1 MKRYLLLTFL
11 ILLLTSTTSN
21 GAEVIKEPSDLE
33 TLFNESF
40 YESPTS
46 FAMPKIEE
54 VKGYSNGE
62 EIKSNSSQVEV
73 IEGSNVK
80 PVRGMPLFKKT
91 RIKIT
96 NKLREKR
103 YKETME
109 EIERAK
115 QVQEKEEAEEIK
127 KLNKELNIKID
138 EPEIKENISE
148 EASNDENNKTLELEG
163 GVKEHVTSND
173 VMLDAEKIDYN
184 DKTMDITATGSP
196 ILVFPPQNVT
206 VKADKMV
213 YNNASNILKAYGKVE
228 VIRDGK
234 SAFGDY
240 LQINMNEEDA
250 FMDNTR
256 AKASMLTVNAK
267 RSEMKDDKLILHDGK
282 MSSDESYILNFHT
295 RMIGGNHFNNM
306 LIDDDDKSTLSE
318 ETGQTA
324 IHIKAKDIYINA
336 KRDHDVIT
344 LKKARINYGDINLL
358 NWPSITI
365 HTNKK
370 HQFFDANYPEL
381 GSRGRLG
388 MFAGPGFVFDTPL
401 QGGST
406 LKVLPIINN
415 DRGIGFGGMLKYRS
429 ATNYTDMAYGS
440 SSQVFVLKGR
450 QYFDDKLY
458 MQYGAN
464 SYMDEWWF
472 GPRMPKYTAELIY
485 HDNGIIPSTIG
496 KDLNLSFK
504 HRFSFGYMQN
514 NDANRYGES
523 IPGANVGTTRTRY
536 MAEASQSLFNYRDKE
551 NLLDLNLSLVLQGSA
566 ALYGTGDTQ
575 FVGRIGP
582 RVHTQYKYWMQ
593 DIGFFASAY
602 QDGTPMQ
609 MYDMYRYGHAN
620 VYIREA
626 LRLNKFVTIAW
637 SGTLTLSGDSPNGE
651 MFQENSFI
659 IGLGPDDFKVN
670 LGYDWVRRQTYFA
683 FILAMDTKGSSIE
696 YDKMEIK
703 NPDRLARSNEE
714 DVELKVFD
722 YGTDSVKT
730 TKAPAKKMMYA
741 EVIDIEDPDKEQ
753 I

>member
-1 MKRYLLLTFL
+1 M
-11 ILLLTSTTSN
+11 
-21 GAEVIKEPSDLE
+21 AADVIKSPEDLE

-46 FAMPKIEE
+46 IAAPKVQ
-54 VKGYSNGE
+54 VK
-62 EIKSNSSQVEV
+62 
-73 IEGSNVK
+73 EGSTIN

-96 NKLREKR
+96 NYLREKN

-109 EIERAK
+109 QI
-115 QVQEKEEAEEIK
+115 EKEKKLQELDEAEEIK
-127 KLNKELNIKID
+127 ELNKELNIKVE
-138 EPEIKENISE
+138 EPESTQNDKESKK
-148 EASNDENNKTLELEG
+148 DEIETDDNSKTLELEG
-163 GVKEHVTSND
+163 GVKEHVRAND
-173 VMLDAEKIDYN
+173 VILDADNIDYD

-196 ILVFPPQNVT
+196 VLVFPPQNVT
-206 VKADKMV
+206 IKADKMV
-213 YNNASNILKAYGKVE
+213 YNKASNILKAYGKVE
-228 VIRDGK
+228 VIRDGNRV
-234 SAFGDY
+234 FGDY
-240 LQINMNEEDA
+240 MQINMNEEDA
-250 FMDNTR
+250 FMDNTKT
-256 AKASMLTVNAK
+256 KASMLTVTAK
-267 RSEMKDDKLILHDGK
+267 KSEMKEDKVILYDGK
-282 MSSDESYILNFHT
+282 MASEDSYILNFHT
-295 RMIGGNHFNNM
+295 RMIGGNNFNTM
-306 LIDDDDKSTLSE
+306 LIDDEDRSTLSG

-324 IHIKAKDIYINA
+324 VHIKAKDIFVNA

-344 LKKARINYGDINLL
+344 LKKASINYGDFHLL
-358 NWPSITI
+358 DWPSITI

-388 MFAGPGFVFDTPL
+388 MFVGPGFVFDTPL

-406 LKVLPIINN
+406 LKVIPILNN
-415 DRGIGFGGMLKYRS
+415 KSGLGFGGMLKYRS
-429 ATNYTDMAYGS
+429 ATNYTDLAYGS
-440 SSQVFVLKGR
+440 SADVFVLKGK
-450 QYFDDKLY
+450 QYFDDRLY

-472 GPRMPKYTAELIY
+472 GSRMPKYTAELIY
-485 HDNGIIPSTIG
+485 HDRAVIPSTIG
-496 KDLNLSFK
+496 KNLDLRFR
-504 HRFSFGYMQN
+504 HRFGIGYMQN
-514 NDANRYGES
+514 NDVNRYGER
-523 IPGANVGTTRTRY
+523 IPAADIGTLRTRY
-536 MAEASQSLFNYRDKE
+536 MAEIDQSLYRYRNKD
-551 NLLDLNLSLVLQGSA
+551 NLFDFNLSLVMQGSA

-593 DIGFFASAY
+593 DVGFFASAY

-626 LRLNKFVTIAW
+626 LRVNKFLTLAW
-637 SGTLTLSGDSPNGE
+637 SGSLTMTGDSPNGE

-659 IGLGPDDFKVN
+659 IALGPDDFKVN
-670 LGYDWVRRQTYFA
+670 FGYDWIRRQTYFS
-683 FILAMDTKGSSIE
+683 FIIAMDTKGSSIDF
-696 YDKMEIK
+696 DKMEIK

-722 YGTDSVKT
+722 YGNGSTA
-730 TKAPAKKMMYA
+730 KAPAKKMMYA

>member
-1 MKRYLLLTFL
+1 MKKYLLITLL
-11 ILLLTSTTSN
+11 ILSLTSTSSQ
-21 GAEVIKEPSDLE
+21 GAEVIKGPEDLE
-33 TLFNESF
+33 SLFTESF

-46 FAMPKIEE
+46 FAMPKVE
-54 VKGYSNGE
+54 
-62 EIKSNSSQVEV
+62 QVV
-73 IEGSNVK
+73 EGSNIK

-96 NKLREKR
+96 NRLREKR
-103 YKETME
+103 YKETLE
-109 EIERAK
+109 EIEKEK
-115 QVQEKEEAEEIK
+115 QIQQKEEAEELE
-127 KLNKELNIKID
+127 KLNKELNIKPVN
-138 EPEIKENISE
+138 EESKKEDKQIVKQDSDAE
-148 EASNDENNKTLELEG
+148 SENNTTLELEG
-163 GVKEHVTSND
+163 GVKKHVTSND
-173 VMLDAEKIDYN
+173 VMLDAENIDYN
-184 DKTMDITATGSP
+184 EKTMDITATGSP
-196 ILVFPPQNVT
+196 VLVFPPQNVT

-213 YNNASNILKAYGKVE
+213 YNKASDILKAYGNVE

-234 SAFGDY
+234 SSFGDY
-240 LQINMNEEDA
+240 MQINMNEEDA

-256 AKASMLTVNAK
+256 SKLAMMTVKAKK
-267 RSEMKDDKLILHDGK
+267 SEMKEDKLILHDGK
-282 MSSDESYILNFHT
+282 FLSEESYILNFHT

-306 LIDDDDKSTLSE
+306 LIDDEDRSTLSG

-324 IHIKAKDIYINA
+324 VHIKAKDIYVNA

-344 LKKARINYGDINLL
+344 LKKASINYGDYHLL
-358 NWPSITI
+358 DWPSITI

-388 MFAGPGFVFDTPL
+388 MFVGPGFVFDTPL

-406 LKVLPIINN
+406 LKVMPILNN
-415 DRGIGFGGMLKYRS
+415 KSGLGFGGMLKYRS

-440 SSQVFVLKGR
+440 SADVFVLKGR
-450 QYFDDKLY
+450 QYFDDRLY

-485 HDNGIIPSTIG
+485 HDRGVIPSTIG
-496 KDLNLSFK
+496 KDLNLDFR
-504 HRFSFGYMQN
+504 HRFSVGYMQN
-514 NDANRYGES
+514 NDVNRHGER
-523 IPGANVGTTRTRY
+523 IPAADVGTLRTRY
-536 MAEASQSLFNYRDKE
+536 MAEAAQTLFNYRDKE
-551 NLLDLNLSLVLQGSA
+551 NLLDLNLALVLQGSA

-626 LRLNKFVTIAW
+626 LRLNKFLTVAW
-637 SGTLTLSGDSPNGE
+637 SGTLTMSGDAPNGD

-659 IGLGPDDFKVN
+659 IALGPDDFKVN
-670 LGYDWVRRQTYFA
+670 LGYDWVRRQTYFS
-683 FILAMDTKGSSIE
+683 FIVAMDTKGSSIE
-696 YDKMEIK
+696 FEKMEIK

-714 DVELKVFD
+714 DVELKVYD
-722 YGTDSVKT
+722 VENGYSGSN
-730 TKAPAKKMMYA
+730 APVKKMMYA

>member
-1 MKRYLLLTFL
+1 MKKYLLITLL
-11 ILLLTSTTSN
+11 ILSLTSTSSQ
-21 GAEVIKEPSDLE
+21 GAEVIKGPEDLE
-33 TLFNESF
+33 SLFTESF

-46 FAMPKIEE
+46 FAMPKVE
-54 VKGYSNGE
+54 
-62 EIKSNSSQVEV
+62 QVV
-73 IEGSNVK
+73 EGSNIK

-96 NKLREKR
+96 NRLREKR
-103 YKETME
+103 YKETLE
-109 EIERAK
+109 EIEKEK
-115 QVQEKEEAEEIK
+115 QIQQKEEAEELE
-127 KLNKELNIKID
+127 KLNKELNIKPVN
-138 EPEIKENISE
+138 EESKKEDKQIVKQDSDAE
-148 EASNDENNKTLELEG
+148 SENNTTLELEG
-163 GVKEHVTSND
+163 GVKKHVTSND
-173 VMLDAEKIDYN
+173 VMLDAENIDYN
-184 DKTMDITATGSP
+184 EKTMDITATGSP
-196 ILVFPPQNVT
+196 VLVFPPQNVT

-213 YNNASNILKAYGKVE
+213 YNKASDILKAYGNVE

-234 SAFGDY
+234 SSFGDY
-240 LQINMNEEDA
+240 MQINMNEEDA

-256 AKASMLTVNAK
+256 SKLAMMTVKAKK
-267 RSEMKDDKLILHDGK
+267 SEMKEDKLILHDGK
-282 MSSDESYILNFHT
+282 FLSEESYILNFHT

-306 LIDDDDKSTLSE
+306 LIDDEDRSTLSG

-324 IHIKAKDIYINA
+324 VHIKAKDIYVNA

-344 LKKARINYGDINLL
+344 LKKASINYGDYHLL
-358 NWPSITI
+358 DWPSITI

-388 MFAGPGFVFDTPL
+388 MFVGPGFVFDTPL

-406 LKVLPIINN
+406 LKVMPILNN
-415 DRGIGFGGMLKYRS
+415 KSGLGFGGMLKYRS

-440 SSQVFVLKGR
+440 SADVFVLKGR
-450 QYFDDKLY
+450 QYFDDRLY

-485 HDNGIIPSTIG
+485 HDRGVIPSTIG
-496 KDLNLSFK
+496 KDLNLDFR
-504 HRFSFGYMQN
+504 HRFSVGYMQN
-514 NDANRYGES
+514 NDVNRHGER
-523 IPGANVGTTRTRY
+523 IPAADVGTLRTRY
-536 MAEASQSLFNYRDKE
+536 MAEAAQTLFNYRDKE
-551 NLLDLNLSLVLQGSA
+551 NLLDLNLALVLQGSA

-626 LRLNKFVTIAW
+626 LRLNKFLTVAW
-637 SGTLTLSGDSPNGE
+637 SGTLTMS
-651 MFQENSFI
+651 
-659 IGLGPDDFKVN
+659 
-670 LGYDWVRRQTYFA
+670 
-683 FILAMDTKGSSIE
+683 
-696 YDKMEIK
+696 
-703 NPDRLARSNEE
+703 
-714 DVELKVFD
+714 
-722 YGTDSVKT
+722 
-730 TKAPAKKMMYA
+730 
-741 EVIDIEDPDKEQ
+741 
-753 I
+753 

>member
-1 MKRYLLLTFL
+1 MKKYLLISLL
-11 ILLLTSTTSN
+11 ILSLTHAPAKS
-21 GAEVIKEPSDLE
+21 AEVIKSPEDLE

-40 YESPTS
+40 YESPAS
-46 FAMPKIEE
+46 IAAPK
-54 VKGYSNGE
+54 
-62 EIKSNSSQVEV
+62 VEV
-73 IEGSNVK
+73 REGSTIK

-96 NKLREKR
+96 NYLREKN
-103 YKETME
+103 YKETLE
-109 EIERAK
+109 QI
-115 QVQEKEEAEEIK
+115 EKEKKLQQLDEAEEIK
-127 KLNKELNIKID
+127 KLNKELNIKVE
-138 EPEIKENISE
+138 EPDSSPKDNESKKGELE
-148 EASNDENNKTLELEG
+148 TEDSNNTLELEG
-163 GVKEHVTSND
+163 GVKEQVRAND
-173 VMLDAEKIDYN
+173 VMLDADNIDYD

-206 VKADKMV
+206 IKADKMV
-213 YNNASNILKAYGKVE
+213 YNKASNILKAYGSVE
-228 VIRDGK
+228 VIRDGN

-240 LQINMNEEDA
+240 MQINMNEEDA
-250 FMDNTR
+250 FMDNTKSKLSMMTVK
-256 AKASMLTVNAK
+256 AKK
-267 RSEMKDDKLILHDGK
+267 SEMKEDKVILHDGR
-282 MSSDESYILNFHT
+282 MSSEDSYILNFHT
-295 RMIGGNHFNNM
+295 RMIGGNNFNTM
-306 LIDDDDKSTLSE
+306 LIDDEDRSTLSE

-324 IHIKAKDIYINA
+324 VHIKAKDIFVNA

-344 LKKARINYGDINLL
+344 LKKASINYGDVHLL
-358 NWPSITI
+358 DWPSITI

-406 LKVLPIINN
+406 LKAIPIINSKS
-415 DRGIGFGGMLKYRS
+415 GLGFGGMLKYRS

-440 SSQVFVLKGR
+440 SADVFVLKGK
-450 QYFDDKLY
+450 QYFDDRLY

-472 GPRMPKYTAELIY
+472 GSRMPKYTAELIY
-485 HDNGIIPSTIG
+485 HDRAVIPSTIG
-496 KDLNLSFK
+496 KNLDLRFR
-504 HRFSFGYMQN
+504 HRFGIGYMQN
-514 NDANRYGES
+514 NDVNRYGEK
-523 IPGANVGTTRTRY
+523 IPAADIGTMRTRY
-536 MAEASQSLFNYRDKE
+536 MAEIDQRLFGYRDKE
-551 NLLDLNLSLVLQGSA
+551 NLFDFNLSLVMQGSA

-626 LRLNKFVTIAW
+626 LRVNKFLTLAW
-637 SGTLTLSGDSPNGE
+637 SGSLTMTGDSPNGE

-659 IGLGPDDFKVN
+659 IALGPDDFKVN
-670 LGYDWVRRQTYFA
+670 FGYDWIRRQTYFA
-683 FILAMDTKGSSIE
+683 FIIAMDTKGSSIDFE
-696 YDKMEIK
+696 KMEIK

-722 YGTDSVKT
+722 YGQNAMNS
-730 TKAPAKKMMYA
+730 KAPAKKMMYA

>member
-1 MKRYLLLTFL
+1 MKKNLLITLL
-11 ILLLTSTTSN
+11 ILFATSVPSK
-21 GAEVIKEPSDLE
+21 GAELIKSPEDLE
-33 TLFNESF
+33 TLFEETF

-46 FAMPKIEE
+46 FAAPK
-54 VKGYSNGE
+54 
-62 EIKSNSSQVEV
+62 VEV
-73 IEGSNVK
+73 QEGSNIK

-96 NKLREKR
+96 NYLREKN
-103 YKETME
+103 YKETLE
-109 EIERAK
+109 QI
-115 QVQEKEEAEEIK
+115 EKERQIQEQEEADELEQ
-127 KLNKELNIKID
+127 LNQELNINVDKSDKTTDVSKDKKNKKD
-138 EPEIKENISE
+138 EQEDVKNSGDTK
-148 EASNDENNKTLELEG
+148 ALELEG
-163 GVKEHVTSND
+163 GVKKQVTSND
-173 VMLDAEKIDYN
+173 VMLDADNVDYD

-196 ILVFPPQNVT
+196 VLVFPPQNVT
-206 VKADKMV
+206 IKADKMV
-213 YNNASNILKAYGKVE
+213 YNKASNILKAYGNVE
-228 VIRDGK
+228 VIRDGR

-240 LQINMNEEDA
+240 MQINMNEEDA

-256 AKASMLTVNAK
+256 SKVSMMTVNAEK
-267 RSEMKDDKLILHDGK
+267 SEMKDDTLTLHNGK
-282 MSSDESYILNFHT
+282 FTSDESYFLNFHT
-295 RMIGGNHFNNM
+295 RMIGGNNFNSM
-306 LIDDDDKSTLSE
+306 LIDDDDRSTLSG

-324 IHIKAKDIYINA
+324 IHVKAKDIYVNA

-344 LKKARINYGDINLL
+344 LKKANINYGDVNIF

-370 HQFFDANYPEL
+370 HEFFDANYPEF

-388 MFAGPGFVFDTPL
+388 MFLGPGFVFDTPL

-406 LKVLPIINN
+406 LKVIPILNN
-415 DRGIGFGGMLKYRS
+415 KSGIGFGGMLKYRS
-429 ATNYTDMAYGS
+429 ATNYTDFAYGS
-440 SSQVFVLKGR
+440 SADVFVLKGR
-450 QYFDDKLY
+450 QFLDDKLY
-458 MQYGAN
+458 FQYGAN

-472 GPRMPKYTAELIY
+472 GSRMPKYTAELIY
-485 HDNGIIPSTIG
+485 HDRGVIPSTIG
-496 KDLNLSFK
+496 NGLDLRFR
-504 HRFSFGYMQN
+504 HRFGIGYMQN
-514 NDANRYGES
+514 NDVNRYGES
-523 IPGANVGTTRTRY
+523 IPAADVGTLRTRY
-536 MAEASQSLFNYRDKE
+536 MAEIDQSLYKYRNLE
-551 NLLDLNLSLVLQGSA
+551 NLFDFNLSLVMQGSA

-626 LRLNKFVTIAW
+626 LRVNKFLTLAW
-637 SGTLTLSGDSPNGE
+637 SGSLTMTGDAPNGE

-659 IGLGPDDFKVN
+659 IALGPDDFKVN
-670 LGYDWVRRQTYFA
+670 LGYDWVRRQTYFS

-696 YDKMEIK
+696 FDKMEIK
-703 NPDRLARSNEE
+703 NPDRLAKSNEE

-722 YGTDSVKT
+722 TENGYDGAKT
-730 TKAPAKKMMYA
+730 PPKKMMYA
-741 EVIDIEDPDKEQ
+741 EVINIEDPDKEQ

>member
-46 FAMPKIEE
+46 LVMPKIEE

-73 IEGSNVK
+73 IEGSNIK

-138 EPEIKENISE
+138 EPETKENISE

-295 RMIGGNHFNNM
+295 RMIGGNYFNNM

-324 IHIKAKDIYINA
+324 VHIKAKDIYVNA

-344 LKKARINYGDINLL
+344 LKKARIHYGDVNLL

-370 HQFFDANYPEL
+370 HQFF
-381 GSRGRLG
+381 
-388 MFAGPGFVFDTPL
+388 
-401 QGGST
+401 
-406 LKVLPIINN
+406 
-415 DRGIGFGGMLKYRS
+415 
-429 ATNYTDMAYGS
+429 
-440 SSQVFVLKGR
+440 
-450 QYFDDKLY
+450 
-458 MQYGAN
+458 
-464 SYMDEWWF
+464 
-472 GPRMPKYTAELIY
+472 
-485 HDNGIIPSTIG
+485 
-496 KDLNLSFK
+496 
-504 HRFSFGYMQN
+504 
-514 NDANRYGES
+514 
-523 IPGANVGTTRTRY
+523 
-536 MAEASQSLFNYRDKE
+536 
-551 NLLDLNLSLVLQGSA
+551 
-566 ALYGTGDTQ
+566 
-575 FVGRIGP
+575 
-582 RVHTQYKYWMQ
+582 
-593 DIGFFASAY
+593 
-602 QDGTPMQ
+602 
-609 MYDMYRYGHAN
+609 
-620 VYIREA
+620 
-626 LRLNKFVTIAW
+626 
-637 SGTLTLSGDSPNGE
+637 
-651 MFQENSFI
+651 
-659 IGLGPDDFKVN
+659 
-670 LGYDWVRRQTYFA
+670 
-683 FILAMDTKGSSIE
+683 
-696 YDKMEIK
+696 
-703 NPDRLARSNEE
+703 
-714 DVELKVFD
+714 
-722 YGTDSVKT
+722 
-730 TKAPAKKMMYA
+730 
-741 EVIDIEDPDKEQ
+741 
-753 I
+753 

>member
-1 MKRYLLLTFL
+1 MKKNLLITLL
-11 ILLLTSTTSN
+11 ILFATSVPSK
-21 GAEVIKEPSDLE
+21 GAELIKSPEDLE
-33 TLFNESF
+33 TLFEETF

-46 FAMPKIEE
+46 FAAPK
-54 VKGYSNGE
+54 
-62 EIKSNSSQVEV
+62 VEV
-73 IEGSNVK
+73 QEGSNIK

-96 NKLREKR
+96 NYLREKN
-103 YKETME
+103 YKETLE
-109 EIERAK
+109 QI
-115 QVQEKEEAEEIK
+115 EKERQIQEQEEADELEQ
-127 KLNKELNIKID
+127 LNQELNINVDKSDKTTDVSKDKKNKKD
-138 EPEIKENISE
+138 EQEDVKNSGDTK
-148 EASNDENNKTLELEG
+148 ALELEG
-163 GVKEHVTSND
+163 GVKKQVTSND
-173 VMLDAEKIDYN
+173 VMLDADNVDYD

-196 ILVFPPQNVT
+196 VLVFPPQNVT
-206 VKADKMV
+206 IKADKMV
-213 YNNASNILKAYGKVE
+213 YNKASNILKAYGNVE
-228 VIRDGK
+228 VIRDGR

-240 LQINMNEEDA
+240 MQINMNEEDA

-256 AKASMLTVNAK
+256 SKVSMMTVNAEK
-267 RSEMKDDKLILHDGK
+267 SEMKDDTLTLHNGK
-282 MSSDESYILNFHT
+282 FTSDESYFLNFHT
-295 RMIGGNHFNNM
+295 RMIGGNNFNSM
-306 LIDDDDKSTLSE
+306 LIDDDDRSTLSG

-324 IHIKAKDIYINA
+324 IHVKAKDIYVNA

-344 LKKARINYGDINLL
+344 LKKANINYGDVNIF

-370 HQFFDANYPEL
+370 HEFFDANYPEF

-388 MFAGPGFVFDTPL
+388 MFLGPGFVFDTPL

-406 LKVLPIINN
+406 LKVIPILNN
-415 DRGIGFGGMLKYRS
+415 KSGIGFGGMLKYRS
-429 ATNYTDMAYGS
+429 ATNYTDFAYGS
-440 SSQVFVLKGR
+440 SADVFVLKGR
-450 QYFDDKLY
+450 QFLDDKLY
-458 MQYGAN
+458 FQYGAN

-472 GPRMPKYTAELIY
+472 GSRMPKYTAELIY
-485 HDNGIIPSTIG
+485 HDRGVIPSTIG
-496 KDLNLSFK
+496 NGLDLRFR
-504 HRFSFGYMQN
+504 HRFGIGYMQN
-514 NDANRYGES
+514 NDVNRYGES
-523 IPGANVGTTRTRY
+523 IPAADVGTLRTRY
-536 MAEASQSLFNYRDKE
+536 MAEIDQSLYKYRNLE
-551 NLLDLNLSLVLQGSA
+551 NLFDFNLSLVMQGSA

-626 LRLNKFVTIAW
+626 LRVNKYLTLAW
-637 SGTLTLSGDSPNGE
+637 SGSLTMTGDAPNGE

-659 IGLGPDDFKVN
+659 IALGPDDFKVN
-670 LGYDWVRRQTYFA
+670 LGYDWVRRQTYFS

-696 YDKMEIK
+696 FDKMEIK
-703 NPDRLARSNEE
+703 NPDRLAKSNEE

-722 YGTDSVKT
+722 TENGYDGAKT
-730 TKAPAKKMMYA
+730 PPKKMMYA
-741 EVIDIEDPDKEQ
+741 EVINIEDPDKEQ